1 MSFYPGGTCQGT
13 LIGSPQPIATIS
25 GFWSATVSTSTLPVS
40 NTPYTVTACYSNDPN
55 FSNSSGSVPG
65 GQMVTKANTTTTVIS
80 LANPS
85 GYGQSATF
93 VATISPV
100 LPGAGTPTGTVTFMD
115 GTTTL
120 GSGTLAGPGMWTY
133 TTSALAAG
141 SHTIGAIY
149 SGDGNFASSS
159 GPLTGNP
166 QVVNNAPQA
175 ALIIT
180 GPASVTYGVGATA
193 TTTGGSDNG
202 TVTFSAGTST
212 GCVMSGGTLSDMT
225 TVSVNNASGTCI
237 LTATK
242 AASKYYSAATSVA
255 YTVSLVKATQNA
267 LTVTGMPT
275 MAQVY
280 GATFTVGSS
289 GGTGTGAVTFSG
301 SNACSATGT
310 TVTMTSGTG
319 TCSVMATKATDN
331 NYAGATSVAATVGAV
346 EAAVSSV
353 TPVIASLSPALATAG
368 SPEFTLTVTGANFE
382 SGAAVQWNGS
392 VRGTTVVSSSQLT
405 AVITAA
411 DLASVGTVNVTVVN
425 PAPSGGTSAAF
436 EFAVDGTT
444 SGGTTISV
452 SAQSTTL
459 DVLAG
464 QSTSLP
470 VTFSGTTITTTPITT
485 TCQNLPV
492 GATCSYNSSTQ
503 TVAIQTSASTPP
515 GNYPV
520 LVIFTVTQQTA
531 ALFHQR
537 VVLAS
542 WTGLLGLPVGL
553 LWFGGIRKKV
563 LGFVVIGLLGLG
575 LALALTG
582 CGGSPART
590 TTQASMAVTLNV
602 H

>member
-1 MSFYPGGTCQGT
+1 
-13 LIGSPQPIATIS
+13 
-25 GFWSATVSTSTLPVS
+25 
-40 NTPYTVTACYSNDPN
+40 
-55 FSNSSGSVPG
+55 
-65 GQMVTKANTTTTVIS
+65 
-80 LANPS
+80 
-85 GYGQSATF
+85 
-93 VATISPV
+93 
-100 LPGAGTPTGTVTFMD
+100 MD

-319 TCSVMATKATDN
+319 TCSVMATKATDNNYAGATSVAATVGAKLGTQATLTVTGMPTTAQAYGATFTVGSTGGSGTGVVTFTGSGACSATGTTVTMTSGTGTCSVTATKATDN